1 MQTSWNM
8 HGILNFL
15 KDCGILN
22 FFKDCGILNFFK
34 DCGIFEVSSFL
45 IQYSKLWKCIPI
57 SAFTLIYIYDVK
69 WHQTLCSDNFVV
81 FHSIHFF
88 EEGAERGEIRTVLSC
103 TEKLWTTLHVTESRK
118 KFFLNKLLHSKK
130 KIQKPIFYLKNS

>member
-1 MQTSWNM
+1 MQISWNM

-57 SAFTLIYIYDVK
+57 SAFTLIYIYSMTSNDIKLCALITLLSFIRSISLKKAQKEVK
-69 WHQTLCSDNFVV
+69 SEL
-81 FHSIHFF
+81 
-88 EEGAERGEIRTVLSC
+88 
-103 TEKLWTTLHVTESRK
+103 
-118 KFFLNKLLHSKK
+118 
-130 KIQKPIFYLKNS
+130 FYLVQKIMDNTSCNRKPKKVFF